1 MRAKESYNTAMVAI
15 DGFQS
20 QEVNIVLEQIYKM
33 IDESAKNGLFNLYVD
48 LIKDDFIF
56 RFNERTQI
64 LLRNNNDFCQLI
76 KQRLLQDGYR
86 TELWDYSGY
95 MKQLKIYW
103 DKQAI
108 EQPKEKKKKWF
119 WQKG

>member
-1 MRAKESYNTAMVAI
+1 MRAEESYDTAMVAI
-15 DGFQS
+15 DGFQN

-56 RFNERTQI
+56 RFDERTQT
-64 LLRNNNDFCQLI
+64 LLKNNNDFCQLI

-86 TELWDYSGY
+86 TEFWDYSGY

-103 DKQAI
+103 DKQTI

>member
-1 MRAKESYNTAMVAI
+1 MRAEESYDTAMMAI
-15 DGFQS
+15 DGFQN

-33 IDESAKNGLFNLYVD
+33 IDESAKNGLFNLYID

>member
-1 MRAKESYNTAMVAI
+1 MRAEESYDTAMVAI
-15 DGFQS
+15 DGFQN

-33 IDESAKNGLFNLYVD
+33 IDESAKNGLFNLYID

>member
-1 MRAKESYNTAMVAI
+1 MRAEESYDTAMVAI
-15 DGFQS
+15 DGFQN
-20 QEVNIVLEQIYKM
+20 QEVNIILEQIYKM
-33 IDESAKNGLFNLYVD
+33 IDESAKNGLFNLYID

-56 RFNERTQI
+56 RFDERTQV

-86 TELWDYSGY
+86 AELWDYSGY

>member
-1 MRAKESYNTAMVAI
+1 MRAKESYNTTMVAI

-48 LIKDDFIF
+48 LFKDDFIF
-56 RFNERTQI
+56 QFNERIQT
-64 LLRNNNDFCQLI
+64 LLRDNNNFCRLI
-76 KQRLLQDGYR
+76 EQRLLQDGYR
-86 TELWDYSGY
+86 TELWNYSGY
-95 MKQLKIYW
+95 MKQLKIYR

-108 EQPKEKKKKWF
+108 EQSKEKKKKWF

>member
-1 MRAKESYNTAMVAI
+1 MRAEESYDTAMVAI
-15 DGFQS
+15 DGFWN

-33 IDESAKNGLFNLYVD
+33 IDESAKNGLFNLYID

>member
-33 IDESAKNGLFNLYVD
+33 IDESAKNGLFNLYV
-48 LIKDDFIF
+48 
-56 RFNERTQI
+56 
-64 LLRNNNDFCQLI
+64 
-76 KQRLLQDGYR
+76 
-86 TELWDYSGY
+86 

>member
-1 MRAKESYNTAMVAI
+1 MRAEESYDTAMVAI
-15 DGFQS
+15 DGFQN

-33 IDESAKNGLFNLYVD
+33 IDESAKNGLFNLYID

-86 TELWDYSGY
+86 TELWDYGGY

>member
-1 MRAKESYNTAMVAI
+1 MRAKESYNTAMVTI

-33 IDESAKNGLFNLYVD
+33 KNGLFNLYID

-56 RFNERTQI
+56 QFNERIQT
-64 LLRNNNDFCQLI
+64 LLRDNNDFCRLI
-76 KQRLLQDGYR
+76 EQRLLQDGYR
-86 TELWDYSGY
+86 TELWNYSGY

>member
-33 IDESAKNGLFNLYVD
+33 IDESAKNGLFNLYID

-56 RFNERTQI
+56 
-64 LLRNNNDFCQLI
+64 
-76 KQRLLQDGYR
+76 
-86 TELWDYSGY
+86 
-95 MKQLKIYW
+95 
-103 DKQAI
+103 
-108 EQPKEKKKKWF
+108 
-119 WQKG
+119 

>member
-1 MRAKESYNTAMVAI
+1 MRAKESYNTAMAAI

-33 IDESAKNGLFNLYVD
+33 IDESAKNDLFNLYID

-56 RFNERTQI
+56 QFNERIQT
-64 LLRNNNDFCQLI
+64 LLRDNNDFYRLI
-76 KQRLLQDGYR
+76 EQRLLQDGYR
-86 TELWDYSGY
+86 TELWNCSGY

-103 DKQAI
+103 NKQAI
-108 EQPKEKKKKWF
+108 EQSKEKKKKWF

>member
-33 IDESAKNGLFNLYVD
+33 IDESAKNGLFNLYID

-56 RFNERTQI
+56 QFNERIQT
-64 LLRNNNDFCQLI
+64 LLRDNNDFCRLI
-76 KQRLLQDGYR
+76 EQKLLQDGYR
-86 TELWDYSGY
+86 TELWNCGGY

>member
-1 MRAKESYNTAMVAI
+1 MRAEESYDTAMVAI
-15 DGFQS
+15 DEFQN

-56 RFNERTQI
+56 RFDERTQV

-86 TELWDYSGY
+86 AELWNYSGY

>member
-1 MRAKESYNTAMVAI
+1 MRAEESYDTAMVAI
-15 DGFQS
+15 DGFQN

>member
-1 MRAKESYNTAMVAI
+1 MRAKESYNTAMAAI

-33 IDESAKNGLFNLYVD
+33 IDESAKNGLFNLYID

-56 RFNERTQI
+56 QFNERIQT
-64 LLRNNNDFCQLI
+64 LLRDNNDFCRLI
-76 KQRLLQDGYR
+76 EQRLLQDGYR
-86 TELWDYSGY
+86 TELQNCSGY

-103 DKQAI
+103 NKQAI

>member
-33 IDESAKNGLFNLYVD
+33 IDESAKNGLFNLYID

-56 RFNERTQI
+56 QFNERIQT
-64 LLRNNNDFCQLI
+64 LLRDNNDFCRLI
-76 KQRLLQDGYR
+76 EQRLLQDGYR
-86 TELWDYSGY
+86 TELWNYSGY

-103 DKQAI
+103 NKQAI

>member
-1 MRAKESYNTAMVAI
+1 MRAEESYDTAMVAI
-15 DGFQS
+15 DEFQN

-56 RFNERTQI
+56 RFDERTQV

-86 TELWDYSGY
+86 AELWDYSGY

>member
-33 IDESAKNGLFNLYVD
+33 IDESAKNGLFNLY
-48 LIKDDFIF
+48 I
-56 RFNERTQI
+56 
-64 LLRNNNDFCQLI
+64 
-76 KQRLLQDGYR
+76 
-86 TELWDYSGY
+86 

-119 WQKG
+119 LVERLI

>member
-1 MRAKESYNTAMVAI
+1 MRAEESYDTAMVAI
-15 DGFQS
+15 DGFQN

-33 IDESAKNGLFNLYVD
+33 IDESAKNGLFNLYID

-95 MKQLKIYW
+95 IKQLKIYW